1 MQCGT
6 LDATSAAEM
15 WRILACAF
23 ITGAHNRDQ
32 CCRNGVNSLN
42 CENVGADLR
51 FALKNLVTAKKI
63 YIYRKNRKD
72 CLFWL
77 WLNE

>member
-51 FALKNLVTAKKI
+51 FALKNLVTAKKN
-63 YIYRKNRKD
+63 IYRKNRKD